1 MTSDTACTSFS
12 AFTQMLSPFEM
23 IPTHV
28 FIDLFIHLGVR
39 WHGCIGQRI
48 TFQRWYSSPTME
60 VLGVQTQAFSFGSK
74 HLDPLNHLT
83 HPVLSLGKRGELLS
97 ETELSGRMGNEWVS
111 LPGKRSDTFQSECVQ
126 RCLVNI
132 LVESDPLVGM

>member
-1 MTSDTACTSFS
+1 MPNYNYLIIC
-12 AFTQMLSPFEM
+12 
-23 IPTHV
+23 

-60 VLGVQTQAFSFGSK
+60 VLGV
-74 HLDPLNHLT
+74 
-83 HPVLSLGKRGELLS
+83 GKRGELLS